1 MRISK
6 ADFIREQGFVTQEP
20 TEALYPALM
29 FQPRVIG
36 AIVAYGVA
44 RQSPWV
50 FLMLSIVLWWS
61 AFVPTMNPFDAF
73 YKRFILDA
81 HRLRAFPVA
90 PAPRRFAQG
99 TGSRARDGDWGRA
112 PVSRISRSVAAR
124 RALRC
129 GVDQTDGRQVLFRNL
144 PLFSVVVSRSRT
156 RKHDRRGGS
165 CENHRWLSLPT
176 RHWDRLGLF
185 MIGLARGPGGR
196 ATASGNSGECRPE
209 PLTSPEL
216 VRESPDSHLCGW

>member
-6 ADFIREQGFVTQEP
+6 ADFIRDQGFVTQEP
-20 TEALYPALM
+20 TDALYPALM

-73 YKRFILDA
+73 YKRFILDP

-99 TGSRARDGDWGRA
+99 TAAALAMAIGAALLSQA
-112 PVSRISRSVAAR
+112 SVAA
-124 RALRC
+124 
-129 GVDQTDGRQVLFRNL
+129 
-144 PLFSVVVSRSRT
+144 
-156 RKHDRRGGS
+156 
-165 CENHRWLSLPT
+165 WLLE
-176 RHWDRLGLF
+176 GLF
-185 MIGLARGPGGR
+185 AVALIRLIAGRFCFGTYLYSRLWSLAPGRESTTGGR
-196 ATASGNSGECRPE
+196 V
-209 PLTSPEL
+209 L
-216 VRESPDSHLCGW
+216 